1 MVRKPSRVVRL
12 MLPRQAAVLA
22 CILLVS
28 STTVLGIRTDDR
40 KCKCFMC
47 ICDFDPHPLPPEL
60 PPHHDHPPPTEP
72 EHHSPPPESE
82 HVPSPPPPEPEHVPP
97 PALPESEHH
106 YPPPVVE
113 PVPEY
118 HYYPPPAYGYYPS
131 VGLPYYP
138 PAGEMYPR
146 DKAASKSGAHRQ
158 RAPSR
163 LLLVAT
169 FLVLSSCS
177 LLMRPS

>member
-1 MVRKPSRVVRL
+1 MVRKASRVVRL

-72 EHHSPPPESE
+72 EHHPPP
-82 HVPSPPPPEPEHVPP
+82 PPPPPEPEHVP
-97 PALPESEHH
+97 
-106 YPPPVVE
+106 
-113 PVPEY
+113 EY
-118 HYYPPPAYGYYPS
+118 HYNPPPAYGYYPS